1 MGYVLTEE
9 QQLLKDSAK
18 DIYKAAPVALVRELR
33 DGEDT
38 QGYSQELWDSIV
50 ESGWPGLAVSEANGG
65 LGFGLRGVAV
75 TMEEA
80 GKSLSASPLLST
92 VIASCVIEKYGSDDQ
107 KSMLENIVMD
117 GKIVTLGV
125 QEGAF
130 YNPGESATSA
140 TGSGSEIILN
150 GTKDMVCDAHSAD
163 HFIIS
168 AVHNDTLS
176 FFLIDSKTAGVS
188 IEKEHYMDSRYY
200 SKVHLENV
208 KATDKMQ
215 IGSAA
220 ASKEITD
227 HITNI
232 ASVLLSHELVGLMSE
247 AFERTLAYLKER
259 KQFGVTIGSF
269 QALQHRAADTY
280 GEIEIAKS
288 LAIKACM
295 ALEAGDAHASALCS
309 AAKAKCA
316 KISQL
321 VTNEGVQMFGGI
333 GMTDDEEI
341 GFFMKRARVAAQL
354 YGSYSYHVDR
364 FAQISGY

>member
-18 DIYKAAPVALVRELR
+18 DIYKAAPVATIRELR
-33 DGEDT
+33 DGDDT
-38 QGYSQELWDSIV
+38 QGYSQDLWNSIV
-50 ESGWPGLAVSEANGG
+50 ESGWPGLAISEANGG

-75 TMEEA
+75 SMEEA

-92 VIASCVIEKYGSDDQ
+92 VIASSVIEKYGSDEQ
-107 KSMLENIVMD
+107 KALLENIIMD
-117 GKIVTLGV
+117 GQIVALGV
-125 QEGAF
+125 QEGSF
-130 YNPGESATSA
+130 YNPEASATTASGR
-140 TGSGSEIILN
+140 GSDIVIN
-150 GTKDMVCDAHSAD
+150 GTKDMVSDAHSAG

-168 AVHNDTLS
+168 ALHNDALCY
-176 FFLIDSKTAGVS
+176 FLIDSKTEGIS
-188 IEKEHYMDSRYY
+188 IEKEFFMDSRYY
-200 SKVHLENV
+200 SKVHLNGV
-208 KATDKMQ
+208 KVTEAMQ
-215 IGSAA
+215 VGTGGTA
-220 ASKEITD
+220 KEIAEQ
-227 HITNI
+227 ITNI
-232 ASVLLSHELVGLMSE
+232 ASVLISHELVGLMSE

-295 ALEAGDAHASALCS
+295 ALEAGDANASALCS

-321 VTNEGVQMFGGI
+321 VTNEGVQLFGGI

-364 FAQISGY
+364 FARISGY